1 MSVRM
6 ETVSEKETEIIINE
20 SIKVKISADSF
31 NSTGE
36 MTIEYDEK
44 LLTEAE
50 ASEIANDY
58 FSKVLHLLNQNQNTT
73 TGETE

>member
-6 ETVSEKETEIIINE
+6 ETVSDKETEIIINE
-20 SIKVKISADSF
+20 TIKVKISEESF

-36 MTIEYDEK
+36 MTVEYDEK

-50 ASEIANDY
+50 ASEIVNDY
-58 FSKVLHLLNQNQNTT
+58 FSKVLHILNQNQNVT